1 MRLQKKFLL
10 TSICTATLATVNLY
24 AAPTT
29 NTQQLSSQQQDNIKS
44 MLKSNLDSL
53 FPYQTQITIGE
64 INQDDKGNVVA
75 SDILIMSSD
84 SKNPNLTINKIIFKG
99 LYANQAIKN
108 NFTIKVEGLS
118 IANLAAAVANSNL
131 VSGEV
136 DPKQLAENQGLFS
149 IAMTSLGQ
157 AIYNLEINYNYN
169 NSTINYSLDSKINNK
184 PLLKASAKLKDIDL
198 PNTNVNTDFLATLL
212 SESMDAKIKAVEFD
226 ANFLEVLKDITN
238 KYLGKDYKRTPI
250 LDINTKLGK
259 NPGQLMLKVDGK
271 LGSQNYAKYNIVIN
285 GVNLAN
291 TTINDIVAGSSNAL
305 DNAYIQS
312 NTSSSRIELNFEK
325 NFFPK
330 GSPIIEVFSALDK
343 NNINFT
349 IVSQHQF
356 EGTIYNT
363 NFYLKA
369 DGLASL
375 SASVNEVVHGKLNL
389 LPYLGTNAQN
399 QTNLYDCN
407 NQLCLNNVDIKFANY
422 GLLEKVARYTNKYP
436 NTTPQQILGSYG
448 ALLQL
453 FAVQQQDKFLQQTLS
468 AFAIFL
474 QNPKNIAIHA
484 KANKP
489 VNETTLLNMLV
500 ADAKTLK
507 KYKPVNNNG
516 NVDLSS
522 NPNVKL
528 INNIQNI
535 FKIIFDVNN

>member
-1 MRLQKKFLL
+1 MRLQKIFLL

-131 VSGEV
+131 VSAEV

-184 PLLKASAKLKDIDL
+184 PLLKAAAKLKDIDL

-238 KYLGKDYKRTPI
+238 KYLGKDYKQTPI
-250 LDINTKLGK
+250 LDINAKLGK
-259 NPGQLMLKVDGK
+259 NPGQLMLKVGGK

-291 TTINDIVAGSSNAL
+291 TTINDIVAGFSNAL
-305 DNAYIQS
+305 DSAYIQS
-312 NTSSSRIELNFEK
+312 NTSSSMIELNFEK

-343 NNINFT
+343 SNINFT

-356 EGTIYNT
+356 EGTSYNT
-363 NFYLKA
+363 NLYLKA

-375 SASVNEVVHGKLNL
+375 SASANAVVYGKLNL

-399 QTNLYDCN
+399 QTNLYDCT
-407 NQLCLNNVDIKFANY
+407 NQLCLNNVDIKFVNY
-422 GLLEKVARYTNKYP
+422 GLLEKVARYTNKDP

-453 FAVQQQDKFLQQTLS
+453 FVVQQQDKFLQQTLS

-474 QNPKNIAIHA
+474 QNPKNITIHA

-489 VNETTLLNMLV
+489 VNETALLNMLV
-500 ADAKTLK
+500 TDAKTLK
-507 KYKPVNNNG
+507 KYNPVNNNG
-516 NVDLSS
+516 NFDFSS
-522 NPNVKL
+522 NPNVEL
-528 INNIQNI
+528 INNIQN
-535 FKIIFDVNN
+535 

>member
-1 MRLQKKFLL
+1 MRLQKIFLL
-10 TSICTATLATVNLY
+10 TLICTATLATVLY

-29 NTQQLSSQQQDNIKS
+29 NTQHLSSQQQDNIKS
-44 MLKSNLDSL
+44 ILKSNLDSL

-64 INQDDKGNVVA
+64 INQDDKGSIVA
-75 SDILIMSSD
+75 SDILIMNSD
-84 SKNPNLTINKIIFKG
+84 SKNPNITINKIIFKG
-99 LYANQAIKN
+99 LYANQSIKN

-131 VSGEV
+131 VSAKV
-136 DPKQLAENQGLFS
+136 DPKQLSENQGLFS

-184 PLLKASAKLKDIDL
+184 PMLKADAKLRDIDL
-198 PNTNVNTDFLATLL
+198 PNTNVNTDFIATLL
-212 SESMDAKIKAVEFD
+212 GKSMDTKIKAIEFD
-226 ANFLEVLKDITN
+226 ANLSVVLKDITN
-238 KYLGKDYKRTPI
+238 KYLGKDYKQMPI
-250 LDINTKLGK
+250 LDINAKLGK
-259 NPGQLMLKVDGK
+259 NPGQLILKVDGK
-271 LGSQNYAKYNIVIN
+271 LGSQNYAKYNIVIH
-285 GVNLAN
+285 GVDLAN
-291 TTINDIVAGSSNAL
+291 TTINDIVDGSSNAL

-312 NTSSSRIELNFEK
+312 NTFSSMIELNFEK
-325 NFFPK
+325 TFFPK

-356 EGTIYNT
+356 EGTSCNT

-375 SASVNEVVHGKLNL
+375 STSANAVVDGKLNL

-399 QTNLYDCN
+399 QTNLYDCT
-407 NQLCLNNVDIKFANY
+407 NQLCLNNVDIKFANS
-422 GLLEKVARYTNKYP
+422 GLLEKVARYTNKDP

-453 FAVQQQDKFLQQTLS
+453 FAVQQQDKLLQQILS

-474 QNPKNIAIHA
+474 QNPKNIAIHI

-489 VNETTLLNMLV
+489 VNETALLNMLI

-516 NVDLSS
+516 NVDLNS
-522 NPNVKL
+522 NPNVKF

-535 FKIIFDVNN
+535 FKISFYVNN